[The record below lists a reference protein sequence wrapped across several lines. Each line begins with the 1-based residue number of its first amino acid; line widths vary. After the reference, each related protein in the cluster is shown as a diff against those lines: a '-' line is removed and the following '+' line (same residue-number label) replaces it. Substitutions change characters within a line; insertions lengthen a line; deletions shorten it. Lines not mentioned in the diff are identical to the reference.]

1 MKKEG
6 SLKITLSILVITLVT
21 LISMWGVNVKSGSTM
36 KNKLPDYE
44 YGMELKSTNIINLEV
59 VKEETSEENTTEETV
74 ATQEETTAE
83 NAEVATSEN
92 AGATVEPKA
101 TEEKKEEN
109 KEEKNK
115 VKEYRKAKSI
125 LEKRFALMEVNQ
137 YTIRLDEKTG
147 NMAIEV
153 PTELAS
159 AVSQNAFS
167 KGKFEIKIS
176 DNEEVIADNKSVQ
189 EVKASINNQ
198 YANVQGYGSIVE
210 LNFVFNKDA
219 VKKFT
224 DIKNNYELTVM
235 HDDSKEN
242 EQAPTGETQDETSIS
257 STDSVEDRKVNLYLD
272 GNSLYSTTLEDFVKY
287 ASTGTLPLSIG
298 GYTDDTKALEASLQQ
313 ANITKSLIMTE
324 NLPVEYTSSS
334 TSNIHSDI
342 NKKSIII
349 VFVVIAAAMI
359 IYLVVRYKLK
369 GLYAGLTILG
379 FISTLLLIVRF
390 TNVALTISS
399 IFALAVTMVL
409 QFIYL
414 IKLLSGK
421 SNTKNFNE
429 TTTTFIKILVP
440 VFIMSI
446 TISFAKIVELIG
458 FGEVVF
464 WGIIVFAIFNNI
476 ITRAM
481 LTNGKNK

>member
-59 VKEETSEENTTEETV
+59 VKKETSEENTAEET
-74 ATQEETTAE
+74 ATAQEQTGEATTE
-83 NAEVATSEN
+83 NAEVATAEQPE
-92 AGATVEPKA
+92 ATEPKK
-101 TEEKKEEN
+101 EEKKEEN
-109 KEEKNK
+109 N

-137 YTIRLDEKTG
+137 YTIRLNEKTG

-153 PTELAS
+153 PTEFAS
-159 AVSQNAFS
+159 LVSQNAFS

-189 EVKASINNQ
+189 EVKTSINNQ

-235 HDDSKEN
+235 HDDSKEE
-242 EQAPTGETQDETSIS
+242 EQALTGEEQDETSIS
-257 STDSVEDRKVNLYLD
+257 NTGSVEDRKVNLYLD

>member
-59 VKEETSEENTTEETV
+59 VKKETSEENTAEET
-74 ATQEETTAE
+74 ATAQEQTGEATTE
-83 NAEVATSEN
+83 NAEVATAEQPE
-92 AGATVEPKA
+92 ATEQKK
-101 TEEKKEEN
+101 EEKKEEN
-109 KEEKNK
+109 N

-137 YTIRLDEKTG
+137 YTIRLNEKTG

-153 PTELAS
+153 PTEFAS
-159 AVSQNAFS
+159 LVSQNAFS

-189 EVKASINNQ
+189 EVKTSINNQ

-235 HDDSKEN
+235 HDDSKED
-242 EQAPTGETQDETSIS
+242 EQAPTGEAQDETSIS
-257 STDSVEDRKVNLYLD
+257 NTGSVEDRKVNLYLD

-298 GYTDDTKALEASLQQ
+298 GYTDDTKALESSLQQ

-342 NKKSIII
+342 SKKSIII